1 MFLGFFDL
9 EATLKAHLQLK
20 NGNAPATAD
29 AAPTFR
35 IYAGA
40 SSTPVATGTCSAVVD
55 SQTGLHLLTQAVT
68 AANGFARGA
77 YTVRIAY
84 AVSTVAKA
92 QEYSFQVV

>member
-9 EATLKAHLQLK
+9 EATLKAHLQMK
-20 NGNAPATAD
+20 NGNAPVTPD

-35 IYAGA
+35 IYVGT
-40 SSTPVATGTCSAVVD
+40 SSTVVANGTCSAEVD
-55 SQTGLHLLTQAVT
+55 SQTGMHLMTQALT
-68 AANGFARGA
+68 GAAGFARGA

-84 AVSTVAKA
+84 DVSAAAKA